1 MEIKYF
7 ENGFVG
13 KAVYDTNEAIKCFN
27 AGMEVRQ
34 ADGDDFLWRN
44 EDQTDPSDN
53 DIIGRIIK
61 EISCFGNVYVGFE
74 LEGKKVVDI
83 DSTNLSCG
91 IKDGQT
97 VYFLHSGE
105 IVSGEVVCISL
116 ATNREIEER
125 GRFRFDDAVRYGRS
139 HDYERNGSFESAMGV
154 IYSILTKDCVCINVE
169 KLNKSLY
176 IPLDKVFPTKE
187 ALVQDLLS
195 KSK

>member
-27 AGMEVRQ
+27 AGMDVASEI
-34 ADGDDFLWRN
+34 GDFLYEN
-44 EDQTDPSDN
+44 MEGNLPDDSEV
-53 DIIGRIIK
+53 ISRII
-61 EISCFGNVYVGFE
+61 ESIQEFGKVYVGFY

-116 ATNREIEER
+116 ATNKEIEER

-139 HDYERNGSFESAMGV
+139 HDYERNGSFESAMRV
-154 IYSILTKDCVCINVE
+154 IYSILTKDCVCINVK

-176 IPLDKVFPTKE
+176 IPLDKVFSTKE

>member
-34 ADGDDFLWRN
+34 ADGDDFLWKN

-83 DSTNLSCG
+83 NTTTLTCD
-91 IKDGQT
+91 IKEGQT
-97 VYFLHSGE
+97 VYLLHSGE
-105 IVSGEVVCISL
+105 IVSGEVECISL
-116 ATNREIEER
+116 STNKKIEER
-125 GRFRFDDAVRYGRS
+125 GRFKFWKATRYGTS
-139 HDYERNGSFESAMGV
+139 DDHQRNSQFQSMMTDIHSMLE
-154 IYSILTKDCVCINVE
+154 KDCVCVNV
-169 KLNKSLY
+169 KSIDNYLY
-176 IPLDKVFPTKE
+176 VPLDKVFPTKE

>member
-7 ENGFVG
+7 GNGFVG

-34 ADGDDFLWRN
+34 SDGDDFLWKN

-83 DSTNLSCG
+83 NTTTLTCDFK
-91 IKDGQT
+91 IGQS
-97 VYFLHSGE
+97 VYFLDNGE
-105 IVSGEVVCISL
+105 ICS
-116 ATNREIEER
+116 ATIR
-125 GRFRFDDAVRYGRS
+125 GI
-139 HDYERNGSFESAMGV
+139 N
-154 IYSILTKDCVCINVE
+154 LTANDGMETVCINRLE
-169 KLNKSLY
+169 SLGGY
-176 IPLDKVFPTKE
+176 IKNNDSYVDRIVNDLKKIGSGNCAYLHHSGKGHPFIMPINKVFPTKE
-187 ALVQDLLS
+187 ALVQDLLLNA
-195 KSK
+195 K

>member
-27 AGMEVRQ
+27 AGMDVSSEI
-34 ADGDDFLWRN
+34 GDFLYENMEGILPDDN
-44 EDQTDPSDN
+44 EVIS
-53 DIIGRIIK
+53 RIIESIQENGK
-61 EISCFGNVYVGFE
+61 VYVGFY

-105 IVSGEVVCISL
+105 IVSGEVACISL

-154 IYSILTKDCVCINVE
+154 IYSILTKDCVCINVR

-176 IPLDKVFPTKE
+176 VPLDKVFSTKE

>member
-7 ENGFVG
+7 KNGFVG
-13 KAVYDTNEAIKCFN
+13 KAVFDTNEAIKCFN
-27 AGMEVRQ
+27 AGMDVVSEI
-34 ADGDDFLWRN
+34 GDFLYEN
-44 EDQTDPSDN
+44 MEGNLPDDSEV
-53 DIIGRIIK
+53 ISRII
-61 EISCFGNVYVGFE
+61 EIIQENGKVYVGFY
-74 LEGKKVVDI
+74 LKGKKVVDI

-154 IYSILTKDCVCINVE
+154 IYSILTKDCVCINVK

-176 IPLDKVFPTKE
+176 VPLDKVFSTKE